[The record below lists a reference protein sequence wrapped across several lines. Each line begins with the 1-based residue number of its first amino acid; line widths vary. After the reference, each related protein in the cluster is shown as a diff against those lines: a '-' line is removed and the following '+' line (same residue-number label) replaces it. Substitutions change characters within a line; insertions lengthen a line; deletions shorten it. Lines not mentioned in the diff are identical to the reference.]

1 MSYTCGYQM
10 LECLGVLLVNR
21 QIGNK
26 DEMNAMGELNLFV
39 ECRSHV
45 LNLHNIGFTSAFW
58 ISFC

>member
-1 MSYTCGYQM
+1 MSYTRGYQM

-39 ECRSHV
+39 VCRRHV
-45 LNLHNIGFTSAFW
+45 LNLHNIGFTSAF
-58 ISFC
+58 